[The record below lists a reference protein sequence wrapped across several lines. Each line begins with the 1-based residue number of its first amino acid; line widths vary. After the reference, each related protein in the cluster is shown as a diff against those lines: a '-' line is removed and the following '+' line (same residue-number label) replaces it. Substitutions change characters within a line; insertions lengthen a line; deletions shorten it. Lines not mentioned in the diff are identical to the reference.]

1 MTRKTTCTPYE
12 DIMLSQNKSLRL
24 RFVVSMCMVLAAGAV
39 SMGTSCITAPKG
51 KGSTGAGAGGTIN
64 GTVDSLSDAAPIPG
78 VTVSAIDSA
87 TGATES
93 ATTAT
98 DGSFSIS
105 SVPKGNGTITFT
117 TLPSGCQTPSRQTYS
132 ITNGGTL
139 TYNTVIN
146 CPAP

>member
-1 MTRKTTCTPYE
+1 
-12 DIMLSQNKSLRL
+12 MLSQNKAMRV
-24 RFVVSMCMVLAAGAV
+24 RFVVTMCMVLAGGAV
-39 SMGTSCITAPKG
+39 SMGTSCITAPKKAG
-51 KGSTGAGAGGTIN
+51 TSGGAGGTIN

-78 VTVSAIDSA
+78 VTVSAIDSVS
-87 TGATES
+87 GATES
-93 ATTAT
+93 ATTAS

-117 TLPSGCQTPSRQTYS
+117 TLPSGCQTPSLQTYS
-132 ITNGGTL
+132 INNGGTL